1 MIIKRTASFGTRCN
15 DREGGAEGGVHR
27 PRHRFTLIEIM
38 IVVVIIAALA
48 AMVVPRLTGRS
59 EQARIAVATA
69 DIQGNIATALKLYEL
84 DNGTFPTTEQG
95 LQALLEEPS
104 SDPAPL
110 DWRGPYLEKKPVD
123 PWGNTYEY
131 RSPGTHNTN
140 GYDLFSVGRDG
151 VAGTD
156 DDIGNWEQ

>member
-1 MIIKRTASFGTRCN
+1 MSHIVPRMIRRVRCPRRTTFCVSKRCRS
-15 DREGGAEGGVHR
+15 
-27 PRHRFTLIEIM
+27 RFTLIEIM

-69 DIQGNIATALKLYEL
+69 DIEGNIATALKLYEL
-84 DNGTFPTTEQG
+84 DNGTFPTTDQG
-95 LQALLEEPS
+95 LQALLEEPTS
-104 SDPAPL
+104 EPAPL

-123 PWGNTYEY
+123 PWGHRYEY
-131 RSPGTHNTN
+131 RYPGTNNPN

-151 VAGTD
+151 VEGTD
-156 DDIGNWEQ
+156 DDIGNWDD